1 MSNQF
6 HIVVHLRIFLL
17 MKHLFIFSIILY
29 SFTSQSVNSQNV
41 DYDNW
46 SSACDDAI
54 TTVDLNQCFYRQRHI
69 ADSLMLDTYNKISV
83 ILDKGLEE
91 AALESDK
98 EMIQWYGS
106 NVVWKKMNPKKQ
118 LKRRRLCDA
127 YSWASYLP
135 QNLQNSFIGDYMRTY
150 NMIDKSSHMK
160 QY

>member
-1 MSNQF
+1 
-6 HIVVHLRIFLL
+6 

-83 ILDKGLEE
+83 IIDKGLEE

-98 EMIQWYGS
+98 EMIQWYGDFKTS
-106 NVVWKKMNPKKQ
+106 LSEGQGYWGKMSQ
-118 LKRRRLCDA
+118 ADA
-127 YSWASYLP
+127 NFTGNLSKGGSMSTMTIHISATEASYKRLKV
-135 QNLQNSFIGDYMRTY
+135 LSGFLEYL
-150 NMIDKSSHMK
+150 SL
-160 QY
+160 